1 MIEKKAIFIRV
12 IMISSLVIL
21 AAVAIFIKL
30 IFVQV
35 EFADEV
41 AFNDPAVAMKDIPS
55 PRGNIYDVNGNLLAI
70 SMPVYTIAIDA
81 TQSSDTLFHNNY
93 QKLADG
99 LSDIFSDVSSAE
111 FSKKLRQAR
120 RNKKQYLKLRSGVR
134 FSELQLVKTLPILKE
149 GRYDGGFVFTQQTK
163 RIKPFGHLC
172 ERTIGYA
179 RDRSDVGIEKAY
191 NHYLKGQDGKRLMQ
205 KINGG
210 IWKPINNTQD
220 VEPVVGSDVYS
231 TIDIRIQDIA
241 QTALLR
247 SLEKYEAENGS
258 VILMDVKTG
267 AIRAMSSLE
276 RTPEGKYA
284 ENFNYAI
291 GAAYEPGSTFKL
303 ASLLVALEDG
313 LVDTSHVVD
322 TKNGAFKFYDRK
334 MTDSNYNRGGHG
346 KISVGKAFEVSSNI
360 GIARTIVNC
369 YKDNPQRFIDR
380 LARLGISDKLDFEL
394 IGEAEPWIKNTNDS
408 TWSGVSLPW
417 IAFGYE
423 IKMSALQILAL
434 YNAVAN
440 DGEFVKPR
448 VVDKV
453 KRAEKVFENWSGG
466 EVLNPSICSDKT
478 INILQNLLVGAVRNG
493 TAQNIYSEKYSSA
506 GKTGTAKIAIDG
518 SYGSEYRASFAG
530 YFPAENPKYSCV
542 VVVSKPKKEIG
553 FYGNI
558 VAAPVFK
565 ELRDNL
571 FAEEAIEIP
580 EIAKS
585 FNHDY
590 IGSSKDLNAIHKVLD
605 YPKYQASQNER
616 WLKSDNTAFQT
627 LEFSGDV
634 IPDVKGM
641 VAMDA
646 LYLLENMGL
655 EVDFKGQ
662 GKVVK
667 QSLKAGAKI
676 KENQI
681 IELILSS

>member
-1 MIEKKAIFIRV
+1 MTEKKAIFIRV
-12 IMISSLVIL
+12 IMISSLIIL
-21 AAVAIFIKL
+21 AAVTIFIQL
-30 IFVQV
+30 ISVQV
-35 EFADEV
+35 EFSDAV
-41 AFNDPAVAMKDIPS
+41 AFNDPAVAMIDIPS

-81 TQSSDTLFHNNY
+81 TQPSDTLFDNNY
-93 QKLADG
+93 LKLADG
-99 LSDIFSDVSSAE
+99 LSDIFSDVPSSE
-111 FSKKLRQAR
+111 FSKKLRHAR
-120 RNKKQYLKLRSGVR
+120 RHKKQYLKLRSDVR

-149 GRYDGGFVFTQQTK
+149 GRYDGGFVYTQQTK
-163 RIKPFGHLC
+163 RIQPFGHLC

-179 RDRSDVGIEKAY
+179 RKRSDVGIEKAY
-191 NHYLKGQDGKRLMQ
+191 NHHLKGQDGKCLMQ

-210 IWKPINNTQD
+210 IWKPISNTQD
-220 VEPVVGSDVYS
+220 LEPVVGSDVYS

-276 RTPEGKYA
+276 RTSEGKYA

-313 LVDTSHVVD
+313 IVDTSQVVD
-322 TKNGAFKFYDRK
+322 TKNGAFKFYDRTMK
-334 MTDSNYNRGGHG
+334 DSNYHKGGHG
-346 KISVGKAFEVSSNI
+346 KISLGKAFEVSSNI
-360 GIARTIVNC
+360 GIARTIVNH
-369 YKDNPQRFIDR
+369 YKDDPQRFIDR
-380 LARLGISDKLDFEL
+380 LARLGVSDKLDFEL

-417 IAFGYE
+417 MAFGYE
-423 IKMSALQILAL
+423 IKMSALHILAL

-440 DGEFVKPR
+440 DGELVKPR

-453 KRAEKVFENWSGG
+453 KRAEKVVESNDV
-466 EVLNPSICSDKT
+466 EILNPSICSDKT
-478 INILQNLLVGAVRNG
+478 IQILQNLLVGVVKKG

-506 GKTGTAKIAIDG
+506 GKTGTAKIALDG
-518 SYGSEYRASFAG
+518 SYGTEYRASFAG
-530 YFPAENPKYSCV
+530 YFPAENPKYSCI

-571 FAEEAIEIP
+571 FAEEAIEIR
-580 EIAKS
+580 ELTKT

-590 IGSSKDLNAIHKVLD
+590 IGSSKDLNAIHHHLD
-605 YPKYQASQNER
+605 YPKYQGSQNER
-616 WLKSDNTAFQT
+616 WLKSDHKVFQT

-634 IPDVKGM
+634 IPNVKGM

-662 GKVVK
+662 GRVIK

>member
-1 MIEKKAIFIRV
+1 MTDKKAIFIRV
-12 IMISSLVIL
+12 IMISSLVIV
-21 AAVAIFIKL
+21 AAVAIFIQL

-35 EFADEV
+35 EFSDAI
-41 AFNDPAVAMKDIPS
+41 AFNDPAVAMIDVPS

-81 TQSSDTLFHNNY
+81 TQPSDTLFENNY
-93 QKLADG
+93 LKLADG
-99 LSDIFSDVSSAE
+99 LSGIFSDVPSSE
-111 FSKKLRQAR
+111 FSKKLRHAR
-120 RNKKQYLKLRSGVR
+120 RDKKQYLKLQSGVR

-149 GRYDGGFVFTQQTK
+149 GRYDGGFVYTQQTK
-163 RIKPFGHLC
+163 RMHPFGHLC

-179 RDRSDVGIEKAY
+179 REKSDVGIEKAY

-276 RTPEGKYA
+276 RTSEGKYA

-313 LVDTSHVVD
+313 VVDTSHVVD
-322 TKNGAFKFYDRK
+322 TKNGAFKFYDRTMK
-334 MTDSNYNRGGHG
+334 DSNYHRGGHG

-360 GIARTIVNC
+360 GIARTIVNH
-369 YKDNPQRFIDR
+369 YKDDPQRFIDR
-380 LARLGISDKLDFEL
+380 LARLGVSDKLDFEL

-417 IAFGYE
+417 MAFGYE

-440 DGEFVKPR
+440 DGELVKPR
-448 VVDKV
+448 IVDKV
-453 KRAEKVFENWSGG
+453 KRAEKVVESNDV
-466 EVLNPSICSDKT
+466 EILNPSICSDKT
-478 INILQNLLVGAVRNG
+478 IQILQNLLIGAVKKG

-506 GKTGTAKIAIDG
+506 GKTGTAKIALEG

-530 YFPAENPKYSCV
+530 YFPAENPKYSCM

-580 EIAKS
+580 EIAKT
-585 FNHDY
+585 FDHDY
-590 IGSSKDLNAIHKVLD
+590 IGSSKDLNAIHHLLD

-616 WLKSDNTAFQT
+616 WLKSDNKAFQT
-627 LEFSGDV
+627 LEFIGDV
-634 IPDVKGM
+634 MPNVKGM

-655 EVDFKGQ
+655 EVDFKGH
-662 GKVVK
+662 GRVIK

>member
-1 MIEKKAIFIRV
+1 MTDKKAIFIRV
-12 IMISSLVIL
+12 IMISSLVIV
-21 AAVAIFIKL
+21 AAVAIFIQL

-35 EFADEV
+35 EFSDAI
-41 AFNDPAVAMKDIPS
+41 AFNDPAVAMIDVPS

-81 TQSSDTLFHNNY
+81 TQPSDTLFENNY
-93 QKLADG
+93 LKLADG
-99 LSDIFSDVSSAE
+99 LSGIFSDVPSSE
-111 FSKKLRQAR
+111 FSKKLRHAR
-120 RNKKQYLKLRSGVR
+120 RDKKQYLKLQSGVR

-149 GRYDGGFVFTQQTK
+149 GRYDGGFVYTQQTK
-163 RIKPFGHLC
+163 RMQPFGHLC

-179 RDRSDVGIEKAY
+179 REKSDVGIEKAY

-276 RTPEGKYA
+276 RTSEGKYA

-313 LVDTSHVVD
+313 VVDTSHVVD
-322 TKNGAFKFYDRK
+322 TKNGAFKFYDRTMK
-334 MTDSNYNRGGHG
+334 DSNYHRGGHG

-360 GIARTIVNC
+360 GIARTIVNH
-369 YKDNPQRFIDR
+369 YKDDPQRFIDR
-380 LARLGISDKLDFEL
+380 LARLGVSDKLDFEL

-417 IAFGYE
+417 MAFGYE

-440 DGEFVKPR
+440 DGELVKPR
-448 VVDKV
+448 LVDKV
-453 KRAEKVFENWSGG
+453 KRAEKIIESYDV
-466 EVLNPSICSDKT
+466 EVLNPSICSEKT
-478 INILQNLLVGAVRNG
+478 IQILQNLLIGAVKKG

-506 GKTGTAKIAIDG
+506 GKTGTAKIALEG

-530 YFPAENPKYSCV
+530 YFPAENPKYSCM

-580 EIAKS
+580 EIAKT
-585 FNHDY
+585 FDHYY
-590 IGSSKDLNAIHKVLD
+590 IGSSKDLNAIHDLLD

-616 WLKSDNTAFQT
+616 WLKSDDKAFQT
-627 LEFSGDV
+627 LEFIGDV
-634 IPDVKGM
+634 VPNVKGM

-655 EVDFKGQ
+655 EVNLKGQ
-662 GKVVK
+662 GRVIK

>member
-1 MIEKKAIFIRV
+1 MTDKKAIFIRV
-12 IMISSLVIL
+12 IMISSLVIV
-21 AAVAIFIKL
+21 AAVAIFIQL

-35 EFADEV
+35 EFSDAI
-41 AFNDPAVAMKDIPS
+41 AFNDPAVAMIDVPS

-81 TQSSDTLFHNNY
+81 TQPSDTLFENNY
-93 QKLADG
+93 LKLADG
-99 LSDIFSDVSSAE
+99 LSGIFSDVSSSE
-111 FSKKLRQAR
+111 FSKKLRHAR
-120 RNKKQYLKLRSGVR
+120 RDKKQYLKLRSGVR

-149 GRYDGGFVFTQQTK
+149 GRYDGGFVYTQQTK
-163 RIKPFGHLC
+163 RMHPFGHLC

-179 RDRSDVGIEKAY
+179 REKSDVGIEKAY

-276 RTPEGKYA
+276 RTSEGKYA

-313 LVDTSHVVD
+313 VVDTSHVVD
-322 TKNGAFKFYDRK
+322 TKNGAFKFYDRTMK
-334 MTDSNYNRGGHG
+334 DSNYHRGGHG

-360 GIARTIVNC
+360 GIARTIVNH
-369 YKDNPQRFIDR
+369 YKDDPQRFIDR
-380 LARLGISDKLDFEL
+380 LARLGVSDKLDFEL

-417 IAFGYE
+417 MAFGYE

-440 DGEFVKPR
+440 DGVLLKPR
-448 VVDKV
+448 LVDKV
-453 KRAEKVFENWSGG
+453 KRAEKIIESNDI
-466 EVLNPSICSDKT
+466 EVLNPSICSENT
-478 INILQNLLVGAVRNG
+478 IQILQNLLIGAVKKG

-506 GKTGTAKIAIDG
+506 GKTGTAKIALEG

-530 YFPAENPKYSCV
+530 YFPAENPKYSCM

-580 EIAKS
+580 ELAKT

-590 IGSSKDLNAIHKVLD
+590 IGSSTDLNAIHHHLD

-616 WLKSDNTAFQT
+616 WLKSDNKAFQT

-634 IPDVKGM
+634 MPNVKGM

-662 GKVVK
+662 GRVIK

>member
-1 MIEKKAIFIRV
+1 MTDKKAIFIRV
-12 IMISSLVIL
+12 IMISSLVIV
-21 AAVAIFIKL
+21 AAVAIFIQL

-35 EFADEV
+35 EFSDAI
-41 AFNDPAVAMKDIPS
+41 AFNDPAVAMIDVPS

-81 TQSSDTLFHNNY
+81 TQPSDTLFENNY
-93 QKLADG
+93 LKLADG
-99 LSDIFSDVSSAE
+99 LSGIFSDVPSSE
-111 FSKKLRQAR
+111 FSKKLRHAR
-120 RNKKQYLKLRSGVR
+120 RDKKQYLKLQSGVR

-149 GRYDGGFVFTQQTK
+149 GRYDGGFVYTQQTK
-163 RIKPFGHLC
+163 RMQPFGHLC

-179 RDRSDVGIEKAY
+179 REKSDVGIEKAY

-276 RTPEGKYA
+276 RTSEGKYA

-303 ASLLVALEDG
+303 ASLLIALEDG
-313 LVDTSHVVD
+313 VVDTSYVVD
-322 TKNGAFKFYDRK
+322 TKNGAFKFYDRTMK
-334 MTDSNYNRGGHG
+334 DSNYHRGGHG
-346 KISVGKAFEVSSNI
+346 KISVGRAFEVSSNI
-360 GIARTIVNC
+360 GIARTIVNH
-369 YKDNPQRFIDR
+369 YKDDPQRFIDR
-380 LARLGISDKLDFEL
+380 LARLGVCDKLDFEL

-417 IAFGYE
+417 MAFGYE

-440 DGEFVKPR
+440 DGELVKPR
-448 VVDKV
+448 IVDKV
-453 KRAEKVFENWSGG
+453 KRAEKIIESNDV
-466 EVLNPSICSDKT
+466 EVLNPSICSEKT
-478 INILQNLLVGAVRNG
+478 IQILQNLLIGAVKKG

-506 GKTGTAKIAIDG
+506 GKTGTAKIALEG

-530 YFPAENPKYSCV
+530 YFPAENPKYSCM

-580 EIAKS
+580 EIAKT
-585 FNHDY
+585 FDHDY
-590 IGSSKDLNAIHKVLD
+590 IGSSKDLNAIHDLLD

-616 WLKSDNTAFQT
+616 WLKSDDKAFQT
-627 LEFSGDV
+627 LEFIGDFV
-634 IPDVKGM
+634 PNVKGM

-655 EVDFKGQ
+655 EVNLKGQ
-662 GKVVK
+662 GRVIK

>member
-1 MIEKKAIFIRV
+1 MTDKKAIFIRV
-12 IMISSLVIL
+12 IMISSLVIV
-21 AAVAIFIKL
+21 AAVAIFIQL

-35 EFADEV
+35 EFSDAI
-41 AFNDPAVAMKDIPS
+41 AFNDPAVAMIDVPS

-81 TQSSDTLFHNNY
+81 TQPSDTLFENNY
-93 QKLADG
+93 LKLADG
-99 LSDIFSDVSSAE
+99 LSGIFSDVSSSE
-111 FSKKLRQAR
+111 FSKKLRHAR
-120 RNKKQYLKLRSGVR
+120 RDKKQYLKLRSGVR

-149 GRYDGGFVFTQQTK
+149 GRYDGGFVYTQQTK
-163 RIKPFGHLC
+163 RIQPFGHLC

-179 RDRSDVGIEKAY
+179 REKSDVGIEKAY

-276 RTPEGKYA
+276 RTSEGKYA

-313 LVDTSHVVD
+313 VVDTSHVVD
-322 TKNGAFKFYDRK
+322 TKNGAFKFYDRTMK
-334 MTDSNYNRGGHG
+334 DSNYNRGGHG

-360 GIARTIVNC
+360 GIARTIVNH
-369 YKDNPQRFIDR
+369 YKDDPQRFIDR
-380 LARLGISDKLDFEL
+380 LARLGVSDKLDFEL

-417 IAFGYE
+417 MAFGYE

-440 DGEFVKPR
+440 DGVLLKPR
-448 VVDKV
+448 LVDKV
-453 KRAEKVFENWSGG
+453 KRAEKIIESNDI
-466 EVLNPSICSDKT
+466 EVLNPSICSENT
-478 INILQNLLVGAVRNG
+478 IQILQNLLIGAVKKG

-506 GKTGTAKIAIDG
+506 GKTGTAKIALEG

-530 YFPAENPKYSCV
+530 YFPAENPKYSCM

-580 EIAKS
+580 EIAKT
-585 FNHDY
+585 FDHDY
-590 IGSSKDLNAIHKVLD
+590 IGSSKDLNAIHHLLD

-616 WLKSDNTAFQT
+616 WLKSDNKVFQT

-634 IPDVKGM
+634 MPNVKGM

-662 GKVVK
+662 GRVIK

-676 KENQI
+676 KENHI

>member
-1 MIEKKAIFIRV
+1 MTDKKAIFIRV
-12 IMISSLVIL
+12 IMISSLVIV
-21 AAVAIFIKL
+21 AAVAIFIQL

-35 EFADEV
+35 EFSDAI
-41 AFNDPAVAMKDIPS
+41 AFNDPAVAMIDVPS

-81 TQSSDTLFHNNY
+81 TQPSDTLFENNY
-93 QKLADG
+93 LKLADG
-99 LSDIFSDVSSAE
+99 LSGIFSDVSSSE
-111 FSKKLRQAR
+111 FSKKLRHAR
-120 RNKKQYLKLRSGVR
+120 RDKKQYLKLRSGVR

-149 GRYDGGFVFTQQTK
+149 GRYDGGFVYTQQTK
-163 RIKPFGHLC
+163 RMHPFGHLC

-179 RDRSDVGIEKAY
+179 REKSDVGIEKAY

-276 RTPEGKYA
+276 RTSEGKYA

-313 LVDTSHVVD
+313 VVDTSHVVD
-322 TKNGAFKFYDRK
+322 TKNGAFKFYDRTMK
-334 MTDSNYNRGGHG
+334 DSNYHRGGHG

-360 GIARTIVNC
+360 GIARTIVNH
-369 YKDNPQRFIDR
+369 YKDDPQRFIDR
-380 LARLGISDKLDFEL
+380 LARLGVSDKLDFEL

-417 IAFGYE
+417 MAFGYE

-440 DGEFVKPR
+440 DGVLLKPR
-448 VVDKV
+448 LVDKV
-453 KRAEKVFENWSGG
+453 KRAEKIIESNDI
-466 EVLNPSICSDKT
+466 EVLNPSICSENT
-478 INILQNLLVGAVRNG
+478 IQILQNLLIGAVKKG

-506 GKTGTAKIAIDG
+506 GKTGTAKIALEG

-530 YFPAENPKYSCV
+530 YFPAENPKYSCM

-580 EIAKS
+580 EIAKT
-585 FNHDY
+585 FDHDY
-590 IGSSKDLNAIHKVLD
+590 IGSSKDLNAIHHLLD

-616 WLKSDNTAFQT
+616 WLKSDNKAFQT

-634 IPDVKGM
+634 MPNVKGM

-662 GKVVK
+662 GKVIK
-667 QSLKAGAKI
+667 QSIKAGAKI

>member
-1 MIEKKAIFIRV
+1 MTDKKAIFIRV
-12 IMISSLVIL
+12 IMISSLVIV
-21 AAVAIFIKL
+21 AAVAIFIQL

-35 EFADEV
+35 EFSDAI
-41 AFNDPAVAMKDIPS
+41 AFNDPAVAMIDVPS

-81 TQSSDTLFHNNY
+81 TQPSDTLFENNY
-93 QKLADG
+93 LKLADG
-99 LSDIFSDVSSAE
+99 LSGIFSDVSSSE
-111 FSKKLRQAR
+111 FSKKLRHAR
-120 RNKKQYLKLRSGVR
+120 RDKKQYLKLRSGVR

-149 GRYDGGFVFTQQTK
+149 GRYDGGFVYTQQTK
-163 RIKPFGHLC
+163 RMHPFGHLC
-172 ERTIGYA
+172 ERPIGYA
-179 RDRSDVGIEKAY
+179 REKSDVGIEKAY

-276 RTPEGKYA
+276 RTSEGKYA

-313 LVDTSHVVD
+313 VVDTSHVVD
-322 TKNGAFKFYDRK
+322 TKNGAFKFYDRTMK
-334 MTDSNYNRGGHG
+334 DSNYHRGGHG

-360 GIARTIVNC
+360 GIARTIVNH
-369 YKDNPQRFIDR
+369 YKDDPQRFIDR
-380 LARLGISDKLDFEL
+380 LARLGVSDKLDFEL

-417 IAFGYE
+417 MAFGYE

-440 DGEFVKPR
+440 DGVLLKPR
-448 VVDKV
+448 LVDKV
-453 KRAEKVFENWSGG
+453 KRAEKIIESNDI
-466 EVLNPSICSDKT
+466 EVLNPSICSENT
-478 INILQNLLVGAVRNG
+478 IQILQNLLIGAVKKG

-506 GKTGTAKIAIDG
+506 GKTGTAKIALEG

-530 YFPAENPKYSCV
+530 YFPAENPKYSCM

-580 EIAKS
+580 EIAKT
-585 FNHDY
+585 FDHDY
-590 IGSSKDLNAIHKVLD
+590 IGSSKDLNAIHHLLD

-616 WLKSDNTAFQT
+616 WLKSDNKAFQT

-634 IPDVKGM
+634 MPNVKGM

-662 GKVVK
+662 GRVIK

>member
-1 MIEKKAIFIRV
+1 MTDKKAIFIRV
-12 IMISSLVIL
+12 IMISSLVIV
-21 AAVAIFIKL
+21 AAVAIFIQL

-35 EFADEV
+35 EFSDAI
-41 AFNDPAVAMKDIPS
+41 AFNDPAVAMIDVPS

-81 TQSSDTLFHNNY
+81 TQPSDTLFENNY
-93 QKLADG
+93 LKLADG
-99 LSDIFSDVSSAE
+99 LSGIFSDVSSSE
-111 FSKKLRQAR
+111 FSKKLRHAR
-120 RNKKQYLKLRSGVR
+120 RDKKQYLKLRSGVR

-149 GRYDGGFVFTQQTK
+149 GRYDGGFVYTQQTK
-163 RIKPFGHLC
+163 RMHPFGHLC

-179 RDRSDVGIEKAY
+179 REKSDVGIEKAY

-276 RTPEGKYA
+276 RTSEGKYA

-313 LVDTSHVVD
+313 VVDTSQVID
-322 TKNGAFKFYDRK
+322 TKNGAFKFYDRTMK
-334 MTDSNYNRGGHG
+334 DSNYHRGGHG
-346 KISVGKAFEVSSNI
+346 KISVGKAFKVSSNI
-360 GIARTIVNC
+360 GIARTIVNH
-369 YKDNPQRFIDR
+369 YKDDPQRFIDR
-380 LARLGISDKLDFEL
+380 LARIGVSDKLDFEL

-417 IAFGYE
+417 MAFGYE

-440 DGEFVKPR
+440 DGELVKPR

-453 KRAEKVFENWSGG
+453 KRAEKVIESNDV
-466 EVLNPSICSDKT
+466 EILNPSICSDKT
-478 INILQNLLVGAVRNG
+478 IEILQNLLIGAVKEG

-506 GKTGTAKIAIDG
+506 GKTGTAKIAIEG

-530 YFPAENPKYSCV
+530 YFPAENPKYSCM

-580 EIAKS
+580 ELAKT
-585 FNHDY
+585 FNHVY
-590 IGSSKDLNAIHKVLD
+590 IGSSKDLNDIHHHLD

-616 WLKSDNTAFQT
+616 WLKSDNNVFETI
-627 LEFSGDV
+627 EFSGDV
-634 IPDVKGM
+634 IPNVKGM

-662 GKVVK
+662 GRVIK

-681 IELILSS
+681 IELLLSS

>member
-1 MIEKKAIFIRV
+1 MTDKKAIFIRV

-21 AAVAIFIKL
+21 AAVAIFIQL

-35 EFADEV
+35 EFSDAV
-41 AFNDPAVAMKDIPS
+41 AFNDPAVAMIDIPS

-70 SMPVYTIAIDA
+70 SMPVYTIAIDV
-81 TQSSDTLFHNNY
+81 TQPSDTLFENNY
-93 QKLADG
+93 LKLADG
-99 LSDIFSDVSSAE
+99 LSDIFGDVSSSE
-111 FSKKLRQAR
+111 FSKKLRHAR
-120 RNKKQYLKLRSGVR
+120 RYKKQYLKLRSGVR

-149 GRYDGGFVFTQQTK
+149 GRYDGGFVYTQQTK
-163 RIKPFGHLC
+163 RIQPFGHLC

-179 RDRSDVGIEKAY
+179 REKSDVGIEKAY

-231 TIDIRIQDIA
+231 TIDIRIQDVA

-276 RTPEGKYA
+276 RTSEGKYA

-313 LVDTSHVVD
+313 VVDTAHVVD
-322 TKNGAFKFYDRK
+322 TKNGAFKFYDRTMK
-334 MTDSNYNRGGHG
+334 DSNYHRGGHG

-360 GIARTIVNC
+360 GIARTIVNH
-369 YKDNPQRFIDR
+369 YKDDPQRFIDR
-380 LARLGISDKLDFEL
+380 LARLGVSDKLDFEL

-417 IAFGYE
+417 MAFGYE

-440 DGEFVKPR
+440 DGELVKPR
-448 VVDKV
+448 LVDKV
-453 KRAEKVFENWSGG
+453 KRAENVIESNDV

-478 INILQNLLVGAVRNG
+478 IQILQNLLIGAVKNG

-506 GKTGTAKIAIDG
+506 GKTGTSKIALEG

-530 YFPAENPKYSCV
+530 YFPAQNPKYSCM

-571 FAEEAIEIP
+571 FAEEAIEIA
-580 EIAKS
+580 EISKTS
-585 FNHDY
+585 NHNY
-590 IGSSKDLNAIHKVLD
+590 IGSSKELNAIHQVLD
-605 YPKYQASQNER
+605 YPKYKASQNER
-616 WLKSDNTAFQT
+616 WLKSDHTAFQT
-627 LEFSGDV
+627 LEFSDDV

-646 LYLLENMGL
+646 LYLLENLGL
-655 EVDFKGQ
+655 EVDLKGQ
-662 GKVVK
+662 GKVIK

-676 KENQI
+676 KDNQKI
-681 IELILSS
+681 ALILSS

>member
-1 MIEKKAIFIRV
+1 MTDKKAIFIRV
-12 IMISSLVIL
+12 IMISSLVIV
-21 AAVAIFIKL
+21 AAVAIFIQL

-35 EFADEV
+35 EFSDAI
-41 AFNDPAVAMKDIPS
+41 AFNDPAVAMIDIPS

-81 TQSSDTLFHNNY
+81 TQPSDTLFENNY
-93 QKLADG
+93 LKLADG
-99 LSDIFSDVSSAE
+99 LSGIFSDVPSSE
-111 FSKKLRQAR
+111 FSKKLRHAR
-120 RNKKQYLKLRSGVR
+120 RDKKQYLKLQSGVR

-149 GRYDGGFVFTQQTK
+149 GRYDGGFVYTQQTK
-163 RIKPFGHLC
+163 RMQPFGHLC

-179 RDRSDVGIEKAY
+179 REKSDVGIEKAY

-276 RTPEGKYA
+276 RTSEGKYA

-303 ASLLVALEDG
+303 ASLLIALEDG
-313 LVDTSHVVD
+313 VVDTSYVVD
-322 TKNGAFKFYDRK
+322 TKNGAFKFYDRTMK
-334 MTDSNYNRGGHG
+334 DSNYHRGGHG
-346 KISVGKAFEVSSNI
+346 KISVGRAFEVSSNI
-360 GIARTIVNC
+360 GIARTIVNH
-369 YKDNPQRFIDR
+369 YGDDPQRFIDR
-380 LARLGISDKLDFEL
+380 LARLGVSDKLDFEL

-417 IAFGYE
+417 MAFGYE

-440 DGEFVKPR
+440 DGELVKPR
-448 VVDKV
+448 LVDKV
-453 KRAEKVFENWSGG
+453 KRAEKIIESYDV
-466 EVLNPSICSDKT
+466 EVLNPSICSEKT
-478 INILQNLLVGAVRNG
+478 IQILQNLLIGAVKKG

-506 GKTGTAKIAIDG
+506 GKTGTAKIALEG

-530 YFPAENPKYSCV
+530 YFPAENPKYSCM

-580 EIAKS
+580 EIAKT
-585 FNHDY
+585 FDHYY
-590 IGSSKDLNAIHKVLD
+590 IGSSKDLNAIHDLLD

-616 WLKSDNTAFQT
+616 WLKSDDKAFQT
-627 LEFSGDV
+627 LEFIGDV
-634 IPDVKGM
+634 VPNVKGM

-655 EVDFKGQ
+655 EVNLKGQ
-662 GKVVK
+662 GRVIK

>member
-1 MIEKKAIFIRV
+1 MTDKKAIFIRV
-12 IMISSLVIL
+12 IMISSLVIV
-21 AAVAIFIKL
+21 AAVAIFIQL

-35 EFADEV
+35 EFSDAI
-41 AFNDPAVAMKDIPS
+41 AFNDPAVAMIDVPS

-81 TQSSDTLFHNNY
+81 TQPSDTLFENNY
-93 QKLADG
+93 LKLADG
-99 LSDIFSDVSSAE
+99 LSGIFSDVSSSE
-111 FSKKLRQAR
+111 FSKKLRHAR
-120 RNKKQYLKLRSGVR
+120 RDKKQYLKLRSGVR

-149 GRYDGGFVFTQQTK
+149 GRYDGGFVYTQQTK
-163 RIKPFGHLC
+163 RMHPFGHLC

-179 RDRSDVGIEKAY
+179 REKSDVGIEKAY

-276 RTPEGKYA
+276 RTSEGKYA

-313 LVDTSHVVD
+313 VVDTSHVVD
-322 TKNGAFKFYDRK
+322 TKNGAFKFYDRTMK
-334 MTDSNYNRGGHG
+334 DSNYHKGGHG

-360 GIARTIVNC
+360 GIARTIVNH
-369 YKDNPQRFIDR
+369 YKDDPQRFIDR
-380 LARLGISDKLDFEL
+380 LARLGVSDKLDFEL

-417 IAFGYE
+417 MAFGYE

-440 DGEFVKPR
+440 DGVLLKPR
-448 VVDKV
+448 LVDKV
-453 KRAEKVFENWSGG
+453 KRAEKIIESNDI
-466 EVLNPSICSDKT
+466 EVLNPSICSENT
-478 INILQNLLVGAVRNG
+478 IQILQNLLIGAVKKG

-506 GKTGTAKIAIDG
+506 GKTGTAKIALEG

-530 YFPAENPKYSCV
+530 YFPAENPKYSCM

-580 EIAKS
+580 EIAKT
-585 FNHDY
+585 FDHDY
-590 IGSSKDLNAIHKVLD
+590 IGSSKDLNAIHHLLD

-616 WLKSDNTAFQT
+616 WLKSDNKAFQT
-627 LEFSGDV
+627 LEFSCDV
-634 IPDVKGM
+634 MPYVKGM

-662 GKVVK
+662 GRVIK

>member
-1 MIEKKAIFIRV
+1 MTDKKAIFIRV
-12 IMISSLVIL
+12 LLISSLVIV
-21 AAVAIFIKL
+21 AAVAIFIQL

-35 EFADEV
+35 EFSDAI
-41 AFNDPAVAMKDIPS
+41 AFNDPAVAMIDVPS

-81 TQSSDTLFHNNY
+81 TQPSDTLFENNY
-93 QKLADG
+93 LKLADG
-99 LSDIFSDVSSAE
+99 LSGIFSDVSSSE
-111 FSKKLRQAR
+111 FSKKLRNAR
-120 RNKKQYLKLRSGVR
+120 RDKKQYLKLRSGVR

-149 GRYDGGFVFTQQTK
+149 GRYDGGFVYTQQTK
-163 RIKPFGHLC
+163 RMHPFGHLC

-179 RDRSDVGIEKAY
+179 REKSDVGIEKAY

-276 RTPEGKYA
+276 RTSEGKYA

-313 LVDTSHVVD
+313 VVDTSHVVD
-322 TKNGAFKFYDRK
+322 TKNGAFKFYDRTMK
-334 MTDSNYNRGGHG
+334 DSNYHRGGHG

-360 GIARTIVNC
+360 GIARTIVNH
-369 YKDNPQRFIDR
+369 YKDDPQRFIDR
-380 LARLGISDKLDFEL
+380 LARLGVSDKLDFEL

-417 IAFGYE
+417 MAFGYE

-440 DGEFVKPR
+440 DGVLLKPR
-448 VVDKV
+448 LVDKV
-453 KRAEKVFENWSGG
+453 KRAEKIIESNDI
-466 EVLNPSICSDKT
+466 EVLNPSICSENT
-478 INILQNLLVGAVRNG
+478 IQILQNLLIGAVKKG

-506 GKTGTAKIAIDG
+506 GKTGTAKIALEG

-530 YFPAENPKYSCV
+530 YFPAENPKYSCM

-580 EIAKS
+580 EIAKT
-585 FNHDY
+585 FDHDY
-590 IGSSKDLNAIHKVLD
+590 IGSSKDLNAIHHLLD

-616 WLKSDNTAFQT
+616 WLKSDNKAFQT

-634 IPDVKGM
+634 MPNVKGM

-655 EVDFKGQ
+655 EVNLKGQ
-662 GKVVK
+662 GRVIK

>member
-1 MIEKKAIFIRV
+1 MTVKKAIFIRV
-12 IMISSLVIL
+12 IMISSLVIV
-21 AAVAIFIKL
+21 AAVAIFIQL

-35 EFADEV
+35 EFSDAI
-41 AFNDPAVAMKDIPS
+41 AFNDPAVAMIDVPS

-81 TQSSDTLFHNNY
+81 TQPSDTLFENNY
-93 QKLADG
+93 LKLADG
-99 LSDIFSDVSSAE
+99 LSGIFSDVSSSE
-111 FSKKLRQAR
+111 FSKKLRHAR
-120 RNKKQYLKLRSGVR
+120 RDKKQYLKLRSGVR

-149 GRYDGGFVFTQQTK
+149 GRYDGGFVYTQQTK
-163 RIKPFGHLC
+163 RMHPFGHLC

-179 RDRSDVGIEKAY
+179 REKSDVGIEKAY

-276 RTPEGKYA
+276 RTSEGKYA

-313 LVDTSHVVD
+313 VVDTSHVVD
-322 TKNGAFKFYDRK
+322 TKNGAFKFYDRTMK
-334 MTDSNYNRGGHG
+334 DSNYHRGGHG

-360 GIARTIVNC
+360 GIARTIVNH
-369 YKDNPQRFIDR
+369 YKDDPQRFIDR
-380 LARLGISDKLDFEL
+380 LARLGVSDKLDFEL

-417 IAFGYE
+417 MAFGYE

-440 DGEFVKPR
+440 DGVLLKPR
-448 VVDKV
+448 LVDKV
-453 KRAEKVFENWSGG
+453 KRAEKIIESNDI
-466 EVLNPSICSDKT
+466 EVLNPSICSENT
-478 INILQNLLVGAVRNG
+478 IQILQNLLIGAVKKG

-506 GKTGTAKIAIDG
+506 GKTGTAKIALEG

-530 YFPAENPKYSCV
+530 YFPVENPKYSCM

-580 EIAKS
+580 EIAKT
-585 FNHDY
+585 FDHDY
-590 IGSSKDLNAIHKVLD
+590 IGSSKDLNAIHHLLD

-616 WLKSDNTAFQT
+616 WLKSDNKAFQT

-634 IPDVKGM
+634 MPNVKGM

-662 GKVVK
+662 GRVIK

>member
-1 MIEKKAIFIRV
+1 MTDKKAIFIRV
-12 IMISSLVIL
+12 IMISSLVIV
-21 AAVAIFIKL
+21 AAVAIFIQL

-35 EFADEV
+35 EFSDAI
-41 AFNDPAVAMKDIPS
+41 AFNDPAVAMIDVPS

-81 TQSSDTLFHNNY
+81 TQSSDTLFENNY
-93 QKLADG
+93 LKLADG
-99 LSDIFSDVSSAE
+99 LSGIFSDVSSSE
-111 FSKKLRQAR
+111 FSKKLRHAR
-120 RNKKQYLKLRSGVR
+120 RDKKQYLKLRSGVR

-149 GRYDGGFVFTQQTK
+149 GRYDGGFVYTQQTK
-163 RIKPFGHLC
+163 RMHPFGHLC

-179 RDRSDVGIEKAY
+179 REKSDVGIEKAY

-210 IWKPINNTQD
+210 IWKPISNTQD

-276 RTPEGKYA
+276 RTSEGKYA

-313 LVDTSHVVD
+313 VVDTSHVVD
-322 TKNGAFKFYDRK
+322 TKNGAFKFYDRTMK
-334 MTDSNYNRGGHG
+334 DSNYHRGGHG

-360 GIARTIVNC
+360 GIARTIVNH
-369 YKDNPQRFIDR
+369 YKDDPQRFIDR
-380 LARLGISDKLDFEL
+380 LARLGVSDKLDFEL

-417 IAFGYE
+417 MAFGYE

-440 DGEFVKPR
+440 DGVLLKPR
-448 VVDKV
+448 LVDKV
-453 KRAEKVFENWSGG
+453 KRAEKIIESNDI
-466 EVLNPSICSDKT
+466 EVLNPSICSENT
-478 INILQNLLVGAVRNG
+478 IQILQNLLIGAVKKG

-506 GKTGTAKIAIDG
+506 GKTGTAKIALEG

-530 YFPAENPKYSCV
+530 YFPAENPKYSCM

-580 EIAKS
+580 EIAKT
-585 FNHDY
+585 FDHDY
-590 IGSSKDLNAIHKVLD
+590 IGSSKDLNAIHHLLD

-616 WLKSDNTAFQT
+616 WLKSDNKAFQT

-634 IPDVKGM
+634 MPNVKGM

-662 GKVVK
+662 GRVIK